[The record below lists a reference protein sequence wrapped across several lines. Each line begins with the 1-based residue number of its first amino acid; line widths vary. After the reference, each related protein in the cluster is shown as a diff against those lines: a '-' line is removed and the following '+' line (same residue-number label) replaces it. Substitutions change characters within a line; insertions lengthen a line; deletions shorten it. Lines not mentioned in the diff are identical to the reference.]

1 MNDESDM
8 GIDWQAVEEEVT
20 GYLQDL
26 LRFDTTN
33 PPGNEILCAEYIA
46 NVLTRE
52 GIDATVTESEPTR
65 GNVTARLKGGGEP
78 ALMLLGHTDVVAVEP
93 DKWSRDPFGGDLVA
107 GYLWGRGALDMKNMV
122 AAELMVFL
130 LLKRQGIKLNR
141 DVIYAATA
149 DEEAGKGNHG
159 VGWLIDHHPEQ
170 VDALYVLT
178 EGGGTDF
185 DVNGKRF
192 YTCQTGQKGIF
203 RFRLHAKGSP
213 GHGSRPHDDNAV
225 VKLSK
230 AIGALGAAKL
240 PMHSC
245 ETLNAFLNGIADTQD
260 PKTAQ
265 ALRDVL
271 DEEKSENAL
280 KALPF
285 DDETVSSLRALLRN
299 TVSPTLLEAGSK
311 INVIPAEATAYV
323 DGRLAP
329 GQTDKSFEAEIRP
342 YIGDEI
348 ELIVDQYSPPLEADT
363 RSPLYQTVVEVM
375 GAYEPDAM
383 VVPSIMTGG
392 TDAKHICPR
401 RPETQVLGFMPH
413 RQKKGEEEMNLIH
426 GHDERTSVENLVFA
440 TKILYDVT
448 CRFCESGKR

>member
-1 MNDESDM
+1 
-8 GIDWQAVEEEVT
+8 
-20 GYLQDL
+20 
-26 LRFDTTN
+26 
-33 PPGNEILCAEYIA
+33 
-46 NVLTRE
+46 
-52 GIDATVTESEPTR
+52 
-65 GNVTARLKGGGEP
+65 
-78 ALMLLGHTDVVAVEP
+78 
-93 DKWSRDPFGGDLVA
+93 
-107 GYLWGRGALDMKNMV
+107 
-122 AAELMVFL
+122 
-130 LLKRQGIKLNR
+130 LKRQGVVLNR

-185 DVNGKRF
+185 DVNGKHF

-213 GHGSRPHDDNAV
+213 GHGSRPHNDNAV
-225 VKLSK
+225 GKLSK
-230 AIGALGAAKL
+230 AIGALGSAHL

-245 ETLNAFLNGIADTQD
+245 QTLKAFLHGVADTQD
-260 PKTAQ
+260 AETAQ
-265 ALRDVL
+265 SLRDVL
-271 DEEKSENAL
+271 DEDKSEDAL
-280 KALPF
+280 TNLPF
-285 DDETVSSLRALLRN
+285 DEETVSSLRALLRN

-311 INVIPAEATAYV
+311 INVIPAEATAYI

-363 RSPLYQTVVEVM
+363 NSPLYQTVVEVM
-375 GAYEPDAM
+375 GEHDSNAL

-413 RQKKGEEEMNLIH
+413 RQKEGEEEMNLIH
-426 GHDERTSVENLVFA
+426 GHDERTSIENLVFA

-448 CRFCESGKR
+448 CRFCETK